1 MPLRASPI
9 RRLASFRW
17 SPIAA
22 AALWIAAAASL
33 VHPAVRS
40 ELAVGSLLSWP
51 ALAALVS
58 GVALATAVA
67 AGSVTPAVR
76 RLLPGALILL
86 SGPAFMLV
94 VGSGGMRSPSLALA
108 GLLLM
113 GITGKMGFRVGAIAA
128 AGTVV
133 GIGFADFALGRAPEL
148 SAILPAFALLLGI
161 AVGPSWYARQAARD
175 VEADRQRMRRV
186 QGFLHRRPTPRGSTA
201 VASDLRRDAVSERD
215 AAIGLVHL
223 HIASR
228 YLRDIRDSLCADEV
242 IYWRLAEEEERM
254 EPAAWSTVSPDE
266 PALFPE
272 REGVPLV
279 QWAGTQRMAV
289 AVQLEHGGLVVA
301 GPVEE
306 GDRLFGALSVTVTG
320 GAALPD
326 DELKNWVRRHG
337 THLGTLLGL
346 LEVRHLTA
354 RRAADV
360 RAIIDAVE
368 RIQASVVVDALAR
381 SVCETSLQVT
391 SASRSAFVAWDPAS
405 GTGVIRS
412 ASPSFGLREGFALG
426 NDSLVTRA
434 CRNDQ
439 PFVFEDAQRTA
450 LRTSVFSDAEP
461 RRRVGSLAIIPL
473 RRDHSVLGAIVI
485 EGDAPRQIVER
496 EADTVRLLAR
506 VASLSLRT
514 AEEFSRQHDLARR
527 DALTGLANR
536 RTFDERLSTLLAE
549 SDRFERP
556 VSLLLA
562 DLDHFKRVNDEH
574 GHDAGDA
581 VLRHAAKVLGGALRA
596 DIDLCARYGGEE
608 MAILLPQTDLAG
620 ARDVAER
627 LRVLLNSQRVRVGA
641 REIEVTASFGVAS
654 YPSSVPSRETLFPA
668 ADRALYEAKRGG
680 RNCVKIADP
689 TSAAATS

>member
-1 MPLRASPI
+1 MPLRASLI
-9 RRLASFRW
+9 RSIGRDRW
-17 SPIAA
+17 TSIAA
-22 AALWIAAAASL
+22 AALWIAAAASFID
-33 VHPAVRS
+33 PAVRA
-40 ELAVGSLLSWP
+40 ELAAGPRLTWLT
-51 ALAALVS
+51 LTALVA
-58 GVALATAVA
+58 GIALTAAVA
-67 AGSVTPAVR
+67 AGTVPPAMR
-76 RLLPGALILL
+76 RVLPRVLIVL
-86 SGPAFMLV
+86 SGPAFVLLA
-94 VGSGGMRSPSLALA
+94 GSGGLRSPALAVA
-108 GLLLM
+108 GLLLI
-113 GITGKMGFRVGAIAA
+113 GVTAKLGFRAGAIAVGA
-128 AGTVV
+128 TVV
-133 GIGFADFALGRAPEL
+133 AIGFADFALGRVPDAPATMT
-148 SAILPAFALLLGI
+148 AIALLLGI
-161 AVGPSWYARQAARD
+161 AVGPLWYARRIARD
-175 VEADRQRMRRV
+175 VEVDRQRMRRV

-215 AAIGLVHL
+215 AAIGMVHL
-223 HIASR
+223 HIAGR

-242 IYWRLAEEEERM
+242 IYWRLAEEDERM

-289 AVQLEHGGLVVA
+289 SAELEHGGIVVA

-368 RIQASVVVDALAR
+368 RIQGSVVVDALAR

-391 SASRSAFVAWDPAS
+391 SASRSAFVGWDPAS
-405 GTGVIRS
+405 GTGVVRS
-412 ASPSFGLREGFALG
+412 ASPSFGLKEGYALG

-439 PFVFEDAQRTA
+439 LFVFEDAQRMA
-450 LRTSVFSDAEP
+450 LRTSVFADTEP
-461 RRRVGSLAIIPL
+461 RRRIGSLAIIPL

-485 EGDAPRQIVER
+485 EGDAPRQVVER
-496 EADTVRLLAR
+496 EVDTVRLLAR

-514 AEEFSRQHDLARR
+514 AEEFSRQHDLARK

-549 SDRFERP
+549 SDRFQRP

-581 VLRHAAKVLGGALRA
+581 VLRHAARVLGGALRT

-620 ARDVAER
+620 AREVAER
-627 LRVLLNSQRVRVGA
+627 LRTLLNAQRVRVGA

-654 YPSSVPSRETLFPA
+654 YPASVPNRETLFPA

-680 RNCVKIADP
+680 RNCVKIADS
-689 TSAAATS
+689 TSASTAS

>member
-1 MPLRASPI
+1 MGITAKRGYRAG
-9 RRLASFRW
+9 ATAAAVATAG
-17 SPIAA
+17 IAA
-22 AALWIAAAASL
+22 ADVWLGRPPDL
-33 VHPAVRS
+33 V
-40 ELAVGSLLSWP
+40 
-51 ALAALVS
+51 
-58 GVALATAVA
+58 ATL
-67 AGSVTPAVR
+67 T
-76 RLLPGALILL
+76 
-86 SGPAFMLV
+86 
-94 VGSGGMRSPSLALA
+94 A

-113 GITGKMGFRVGAIAA
+113 
-128 AGTVV
+128 
-133 GIGFADFALGRAPEL
+133 AL
-148 SAILPAFALLLGI
+148 S
-161 AVGPSWYARQAARD
+161 VGPLWYARQTARD

-186 QGFLHRRPTPRGSTA
+186 QRFMQRRPTPRGSTA

-215 AAIGLVHL
+215 AAIGMVHL

-228 YLRDIRDSLCADEV
+228 YLRDIRDGLCADEV
-242 IYWRLAEEEERM
+242 IYWRLSEQDETM

-279 QWAGTQRMAV
+279 QWAGLQRMAV
-289 AVQLEHGGLVVA
+289 AAPLQHGGVVVA

-320 GAALPD
+320 GAVMPD

-337 THLGTLLGL
+337 MHLGTLLGL
-346 LEVRHLTA
+346 LEVRHLTT
-354 RRAADV
+354 RRASDV

-368 RIQASVVVDALAR
+368 RIQGSVMVDALAR

-391 SASRSAFVAWDPAS
+391 SASRAAFVAWDSAAA
-405 GTGVIRS
+405 TGVVRS
-412 ASPSFGLREGFALG
+412 ASASFGLKDGYALG
-426 NDSLVTRA
+426 PDSLVARA
-434 CRNDQ
+434 CREDQ
-439 PFVFEDAQRTA
+439 LFLFEDAYRA
-450 LRTSVFSDAEP
+450 SLRTQVFAELEP
-461 RRRVGSLAIIPL
+461 RRRIGSLAIIPL

-485 EGDAPRQIVER
+485 EGEAPRQIVER
-496 EADTVRLLAR
+496 EVDTVRLLAR

-562 DLDHFKRVNDEH
+562 DLDHFKRVNDQH

-581 VLRHAAKVLGGALRA
+581 VLRHAAQVLGGALRT

-620 ARDVAER
+620 AREVAER
-627 LRVLLNSQRVRVGA
+627 LRSLLGSQPVRLGD
-641 REIEVTASFGVAS
+641 REIAVTASFGVAT
-654 YPSSVPSRETLFPA
+654 YPVTAPSREALFPA

-680 RNCVKIADP
+680 RNCVRLADS
-689 TSAAATS
+689 TAASARN

>member
-1 MPLRASPI
+1 MPLRASLI
-9 RRLASFRW
+9 RSITQHRWTSLA
-17 SPIAA
+17 AV
-22 AALWIAAAASL
+22 ALWVAAAASFM
-33 VHPAVRS
+33 HPGVRGA
-40 ELAVGSLLSWP
+40 LAAGAHFGWP
-51 ALAALVS
+51 ALVTLLAA
-58 GVALATAVA
+58 
-67 AGSVTPAVR
+67 
-76 RLLPGALILL
+76 
-86 SGPAFMLV
+86 
-94 VGSGGMRSPSLALA
+94 LALA
-108 GLLLM
+108 GGIAGGVIPPRLRARVIHIVTLLSAAAFLVVAGSGGVRSPALVSVGLLLM
-113 GITGKMGFRVGAIAA
+113 SVTAALGYRAGATASVCSVILVAL
-128 AGTVV
+128 
-133 GIGFADFALGRAPEL
+133 ADAALGRAPE
-148 SAILPAFALLLGI
+148 AVPILTAVAVLMSI
-161 AVGPSWYARQAARD
+161 AVGPLWYARKIARD
-175 VEADRQRMRRV
+175 VEIDRQRMRRV

-215 AAIGLVHL
+215 AAIGMVHL

-242 IYWRLAEEEERM
+242 IYWRLSEEDERM

-279 QWAGTQRMAV
+279 QWAGSQRMAI
-289 AVQLEHGGLVVA
+289 AAQLEHGGIVVA

-306 GDRLFGALSVTVTG
+306 GDRLFGALSVTVTA

-326 DELKNWVRRHG
+326 EELKNWVRRHG

-354 RRAADV
+354 RRSADV
-360 RAIIDAVE
+360 RAIIDAAE
-368 RIQASVVVDALAR
+368 RIQGSVMVDTLAQ

-391 SASRSAFVAWDPAS
+391 SASRSAFVAWDAAA
-405 GTGVIRS
+405 GTGVVRS
-412 ASPSFGLREGFALG
+412 ASVSFGLREGYRLG
-426 NDSLVTRA
+426 SDSLVARA

-439 PFVFEDAQRTA
+439 LFVFEDAQRAA
-450 LRTSVFSDAEP
+450 LRTAVFSDSEP
-461 RRRVGSLAIIPL
+461 RRQIGSLAVIPL

-485 EGDAPRQIVER
+485 EGDAPRQVVDR
-496 EADTVRLLAR
+496 EVDTVRLLAR

-514 AEEFSRQHDLARR
+514 AEEFSRQHDLARK

-549 SDRFERP
+549 SDRFQRP

-581 VLRHAAKVLGGALRA
+581 VLRHAARVLGGALRA
-596 DIDLCARYGGEE
+596 DVDLCARYGGEE
-608 MAILLPQTDLAG
+608 MAILLPQTDLTG
-620 ARDVAER
+620 AREVAER
-627 LRVLLNSQRVRVGA
+627 LRALLSSQPVRLGA
-641 REIEVTASFGVAS
+641 REIDVTASFGVAT
-654 YPSSVPSRETLFPA
+654 YPASTSSRDTLFPA

-680 RNCVKIADP
+680 RNCVKIAEVTGANTTP
-689 TSAAATS
+689 

>member
-1 MPLRASPI
+1 MPLRASLI
-9 RRLASFRW
+9 HSIARYRWAS
-17 SPIAA
+17 IAA
-22 AALWIAAAASL
+22 AALWLAAAASFI
-33 VHPAVRS
+33 HPAMRA
-40 ELAVGSLLSWP
+40 ELAGGSRLTWP
-51 ALAALVS
+51 ALVALVV
-58 GVALATAVA
+58 GIAIAAAIA
-67 AGSVTPAVR
+67 AGSVPSAMR
-76 RLLPGALILL
+76 QRLPGVLMAL
-86 SGPAFMLV
+86 SAPAFVLV
-94 VGSGGMRSPSLALA
+94 VGSGGMHSPALGIA
-108 GLLLM
+108 GFLLM
-113 GITGKMGFRVGAIAA
+113 GITGKLGFRAGAMAA
-128 AGTVV
+128 AATVAA
-133 GIGFADFALGRAPEL
+133 IGFADLALGRVPDV
-148 SAILPAFALLLGI
+148 PATVAALALLLAV
-161 AVGPSWYARQAARD
+161 AVGPLWYARQIARD

-215 AAIGLVHL
+215 AAIGMVHL

-242 IYWRLAEEEERM
+242 IYWRLAEEDERM

-289 AVQLEHGGLVVA
+289 SAQLGHGGLVVA
-301 GPVEE
+301 APVEE

-326 DELKNWVRRHG
+326 EELKSWVRRHG

-368 RIQASVVVDALAR
+368 RIQASVAVDALAR

-412 ASPSFGLREGFALG
+412 ASPSFGVKDGYPLG

-439 PFVFEDAQRTA
+439 LFVFEDAQRTA
-450 LRTSVFSDAEP
+450 LRTPVFADAEP
-461 RRRVGSLAIIPL
+461 RRRVGSLAVIPL

-496 EADTVRLLAR
+496 EVDTVRLLAR

-514 AEEFSRQHDLARR
+514 AEEFSRQHDLARK

-549 SDRFERP
+549 SDRFQRP

-581 VLRHAAKVLGGALRA
+581 VLRHTAQVLDGALRA

-620 ARDVAER
+620 AREVAER
-627 LRVLLNSQRVRVGA
+627 LRALLNAQRVRVGA

-668 ADRALYEAKRGG
+668 ADRALYAAKRGG

-689 TSAAATS
+689 STAATTS

>member
-1 MPLRASPI
+1 MPLRASLI
-9 RRLASFRW
+9 RSIARHRST
-17 SPIAA
+17 SIAA
-22 AALWIAAAASL
+22 AAVWIAAAASF
-33 VHPAVRS
+33 VQPGMRAQ
-40 ELAVGSLLSWP
+40 LAVGSRLVWP
-51 ALAALVS
+51 ALAMLV
-58 GVALATAVA
+58 GGIALAAAMA
-67 AGSVTPAVR
+67 AGSIPAAMR
-76 RLLPGALILL
+76 RRIIAALPVLSAPTFILL
-86 SGPAFMLV
+86 I
-94 VGSGGMRSPSLALA
+94 GSGGMRSPAVPIA

-113 GITGKMGFRVGAIAA
+113 NVTARAGYRGGAIAA
-128 AGTVV
+128 GMSVIAIALGD
-133 GIGFADFALGRAPEL
+133 AALGRSFE
-148 SAILPAFALLLGI
+148 LPAVVTATALLMAI
-161 AVGPSWYARQAARD
+161 AVGPLWYGRQIARD

-215 AAIGLVHL
+215 AAIGMVHL

-242 IYWRLAEEEERM
+242 IYWRLSEQDERM

-279 QWAGTQRMAV
+279 QWAGSQRMVVSA
-289 AVQLEHGGLVVA
+289 QLEHSGIVVA

-306 GDRLFGALSVTVTG
+306 GDRLFGALSVTVTS
-320 GAALPD
+320 GAAVPD
-326 DELKNWVRRHG
+326 EELKNWVRRHG

-368 RIQASVVVDALAR
+368 RIQASVVVDSLAR

-391 SASRSAFVAWDPAS
+391 SASRAAFVAWDPAS
-405 GTGVIRS
+405 GTGVVRS
-412 ASPSFGLREGFALG
+412 ASPGFGVKQGYPLG
-426 NDSLVTRA
+426 IDSLVTRA
-434 CRNDQ
+434 CQNDQ
-439 PFVFEDAQRTA
+439 VFVFEDAQRA
-450 LRTSVFSDAEP
+450 PVRTPVFAHAEP
-461 RRRVGSLAIIPL
+461 RRRVGSLAVIPL

-496 EADTVRLLAR
+496 EVDTVRLLAR

-549 SDRFERP
+549 SDRFQRP

-581 VLRHAAKVLGGALRA
+581 VLRHAAHVLGGALRA

-620 ARDVAER
+620 AREVAER
-627 LRVLLNSQRVRVGA
+627 LRTLLTSQRVRVGN

-654 YPSSVPSRETLFPA
+654 YPTSVTSRDTLFPA

-689 TSAAATS
+689 SNAPAAP

>member
-1 MPLRASPI
+1 MPLRASLI
-9 RRLASFRW
+9 RSITQHRWTSLAAVALWVATAASFMHTPVRVELAGGARVGW
-17 SPIAA
+17 PALVALLGALTLAGAA
-22 AALWIAAAASL
+22 AAGAIP
-33 VHPAVRS
+33 PALRARLIHIVVLLSAPAFVVVAGSGGVRS
-40 ELAVGSLLSWP
+40 P
-51 ALAALVS
+51 ALAIV
-58 GVALATAVA
+58 
-67 AGSVTPAVR
+67 
-76 RLLPGALILL
+76 
-86 SGPAFMLV
+86 
-94 VGSGGMRSPSLALA
+94 

-113 GITGKMGFRVGAIAA
+113 SVTGALGYRAGTFA
-128 AGTVV
+128 AGASVIAIV
-133 GIGFADFALGRAPEL
+133 LADAALGRAPE
-148 SAILPAFALLLGI
+148 AVPILTAAALLVAI
-161 AVGPSWYARQAARD
+161 AVGPLWYARKIARD
-175 VEADRQRMRRV
+175 VEVDRQRMRRV

-215 AAIGLVHL
+215 AAIGMVHL

-228 YLRDIRDSLCADEV
+228 YLRDIRASLCADEV
-242 IYWRLAEEEERM
+242 IYWPLSRSEERM

-279 QWAGTQRMAV
+279 QWAGSQRMAI
-289 AVQLEHGGLVVA
+289 AAQLEHGGIVVA

-326 DELKNWVRRHG
+326 EELKNWVRRHG

-368 RIQASVVVDALAR
+368 RIQGSVVVDTLAQ

-391 SASRSAFVAWDPAS
+391 SASRSAFVAWDAAA
-405 GTGVIRS
+405 GTGVVRS
-412 ASPSFGLREGFALG
+412 ASPGFGLREGLALG
-426 NDSLVTRA
+426 RDSLVVRA

-439 PFVFEDAQRTA
+439 TFVFEDAQRAA
-450 LRTSVFSDAEP
+450 LRTVVFAEGES
-461 RRRVGSLAIIPL
+461 RRQIGSLAVIPL

-485 EGDAPRQIVER
+485 EGDAPRQVIDR
-496 EADTVRLLAR
+496 EVDTVRLLAR

-549 SDRFERP
+549 SDRFQRP

-620 ARDVAER
+620 AREVAER
-627 LRVLLNSQRVRVGA
+627 LRTLLSSQPIRLGA
-641 REIEVTASFGVAS
+641 REIDVTASFGVAT
-654 YPSSVPSRETLFPA
+654 YPASTNSRDTLFPA

-680 RNCVKIADP
+680 RNCVKIAD
-689 TSAAATS
+689 TNSASTTL

>member
-1 MPLRASPI
+1 MPLRASLI
-9 RRLASFRW
+9 RSIAQHRW
-17 SPIAA
+17 TSLAA
-22 AALWIAAAASL
+22 AALWFAAAASFIQ
-33 VHPAVRS
+33 PAIRA
-40 ELAVGSLLSWP
+40 ELATGARLTWP
-51 ALAALVS
+51 ALLALVA
-58 GVALATAVA
+58 GLGLTGAVA
-67 AGSVTPAVR
+67 RGSLRPTLRR
-76 RLLPGALILL
+76 RLPHILTVL
-86 SGPAFMLV
+86 SGPAFLLV
-94 VGSGGMRSPSLALA
+94 VGSGGIRSPAIALA

-113 GITGKMGFRVGAIAA
+113 GVTSALGYRTGGIAAGLTVLAIA
-128 AGTVV
+128 
-133 GIGFADFALGRAPEL
+133 FADAALGRGTEAV
-148 SAILPAFALLLGI
+148 AVMTAAALLI
-161 AVGPSWYARQAARD
+161 AMAVGPLWYARQIARD
-175 VEADRQRMRRV
+175 VEADRQRLRRV

-215 AAIGLVHL
+215 AAIGMVHL

-242 IYWRLAEEEERM
+242 IYWRLSEEDERM
-254 EPAAWSTVSPDE
+254 VPAAWSTVSPDE

-279 QWAGTQRMAV
+279 QWAGSQRLAV
-289 AVQLEHGGLVVA
+289 AALLEHGGIVVA

-306 GDRLFGALSVTVTG
+306 GDRLFGALSVTVTA

-326 DELKNWVRRHG
+326 EELKNWVRRHG

-360 RAIIDAVE
+360 RAIIDAAE
-368 RIQASVVVDALAR
+368 RIQGSVVVDTLAR

-391 SASRSAFVAWDPAS
+391 SASRSAFVAWDAAS
-405 GTGVIRS
+405 GTGIVRS
-412 ASPSFGLREGFALG
+412 ASQSFGLKEGYPLG
-426 NDSLVTRA
+426 GDSLVARA

-439 PFVFEDAQRTA
+439 LFVFEDAQRA
-450 LRTSVFSDAEP
+450 SLRTAIFADGEP
-461 RRRVGSLAIIPL
+461 RRRIGSLAVIPL

-485 EGDAPRQIVER
+485 EGDAPRQVVDREVE
-496 EADTVRLLAR
+496 TVRLLAR

-549 SDRFERP
+549 SDRFQRP

-620 ARDVAER
+620 AREVAER
-627 LRVLLNSQRVRVGA
+627 LRTLLSSQPIRLGA
-641 REIEVTASFGVAS
+641 REIDVTASFGVAT
-654 YPSSVPSRETLFPA
+654 YPASTNSRDTLFPA

-680 RNCVKIADP
+680 RNCVKIAD
-689 TSAAATS
+689 TNSANTTL

>member
-1 MPLRASPI
+1 MPLRASLI
-9 RRLASFRW
+9 RSITRHGWTS
-17 SPIAA
+17 IAA
-22 AALWIAAAASL
+22 AALWFAAAASFM
-33 VHPAVRS
+33 HPAIRS
-40 ELAVGSLLSWP
+40 ELSGGSRLTWP
-51 ALAALVS
+51 ALVALVA
-58 GVALATAVA
+58 GLGLVAAVA
-67 AGSVTPAVR
+67 AGSVAPAFRR
-76 RLLPGALILL
+76 RLAELLALL
-86 SGPAFMLV
+86 SAPTFLLV
-94 VGSGGMRSPSLALA
+94 AGSGGLHSPALAIA

-113 GITGKMGFRVGAIAA
+113 GVTAKSGYRAGAIAA
-128 AGTVV
+128 AVSVV
-133 GIGFADFALGRAPEL
+133 VIGLADSVLGRGAE
-148 SAILPAFALLLGI
+148 PAAVMTATTLLMAI
-161 AVGPSWYARQAARD
+161 AVGPIWYARQIARD

-215 AAIGLVHL
+215 AAIGMVHL

-242 IYWRLAEEEERM
+242 IYWRLSEEDERM

-279 QWAGTQRMAV
+279 QWAGSQRMAV
-289 AVQLEHGGLVVA
+289 AAQLDHGGIVVA

-326 DELKNWVRRHG
+326 EELKNWVRRHG

-368 RIQASVVVDALAR
+368 RIQGSVAVDSLAR

-391 SASRSAFVAWDPAS
+391 SASRSAFVAWDAAS
-405 GTGVIRS
+405 GTGFVRS
-412 ASPSFGLREGFALG
+412 ASPTFGLREGYELG

-439 PFVFEDAQRTA
+439 LFVFEDAQRAA
-450 LRTSVFSDAEP
+450 LRTVVFAEGEP
-461 RRRVGSLAIIPL
+461 RRRIGSLAVIPL

-485 EGDAPRQIVER
+485 EGDAPRQVIDR
-496 EADTVRLLAR
+496 EVDTVRLLAR

-549 SDRFERP
+549 SDRFQRP

-581 VLRHAAKVLGGALRA
+581 VLRHAARVLGGALRA

-608 MAILLPQTDLAG
+608 MAILLPQTDLVG
-620 ARDVAER
+620 AREVAER
-627 LRVLLNSQRVRVGA
+627 LRTLLCAQPVRVGA
-641 REIEVTASFGVAS
+641 TEIDVTASFGVAT
-654 YPSSVPSRETLFPA
+654 YPASTNSRDTLFPA

-680 RNCVKIADP
+680 RNCVKTANAS
-689 TSAAATS
+689 SAETML

>member
-1 MPLRASPI
+1 MPLRASLI
-9 RRLASFRW
+9 RSIAQHRW
-17 SPIAA
+17 TSLAA
-22 AALWIAAAASL
+22 AALWSAAAASFM
-33 VHPAVRS
+33 HPAIRAA
-40 ELAVGSLLSWP
+40 LTAGAPLTWP
-51 ALAALVS
+51 ALAAL
-58 GVALATAVA
+58 LAGLGLTGAMA
-67 AGSVTPAVR
+67 RGSMRPTIRR
-76 RLLPGALILL
+76 RLPHVLTIL
-86 SGPAFMLV
+86 SAPAFLLV
-94 VGSGGMRSPSLALA
+94 AGSGGVRSPAMALV

-113 GITGKMGFRVGAIAA
+113 GVTSALGYRAGGVGAGLAVLAIAL
-128 AGTVV
+128 
-133 GIGFADFALGRAPEL
+133 ADAALGRGPEPV
-148 SAILPAFALLLGI
+148 AVVTATALVTAI
-161 AVGPSWYARQAARD
+161 AVGPLWYARQIARD
-175 VEADRQRMRRV
+175 VEADRQRLRRV

-201 VASDLRRDAVSERD
+201 VASDLRRDAISERD
-215 AAIGLVHL
+215 AAIGMVHL

-242 IYWRLAEEEERM
+242 IYWRLSEEDERM
-254 EPAAWSTVSPDE
+254 VPAAWSTVSPDE

-279 QWAGTQRMAV
+279 QWAGSQRLAL
-289 AVQLEHGGLVVA
+289 AARLDHGGIVVA

-320 GAALPD
+320 GAVLPD
-326 DELKNWVRRHG
+326 EELKNWVRRHG

-360 RAIIDAVE
+360 RAIIDAAE
-368 RIQASVVVDALAR
+368 RIQGSVVVDTLAR

-391 SASRSAFVAWDPAS
+391 SASRSAFVAWDSAS
-405 GTGVIRS
+405 GTGVVRS
-412 ASPSFGLREGFALG
+412 ASPGFELKEGYKLG
-426 NDSLVTRA
+426 GDSLVARA

-439 PFVFEDAQRTA
+439 LFVFEDAQRA
-450 LRTSVFSDAEP
+450 SLRTAVFADAEP
-461 RRRVGSLAIIPL
+461 RRRIGSLAVIPL

-485 EGDAPRQIVER
+485 EGDAPRQVVDR
-496 EADTVRLLAR
+496 EVDTVRLLAR

-549 SDRFERP
+549 SDRFQRP

-608 MAILLPQTDLAG
+608 MAILLPQTDLPG
-620 ARDVAER
+620 AREVAER
-627 LRVLLNSQRVRVGA
+627 LRTLLSSQPVRLGA
-641 REIEVTASFGVAS
+641 REIDVTASFGVAT
-654 YPSSVPSRETLFPA
+654 YPASTNSRDTLFPA

-680 RNCVKIADP
+680 RNCVKIADASGAS
-689 TSAAATS
+689 TTL

>member
-1 MPLRASPI
+1 MPLHGSLTR
-9 RRLASFRW
+9 SFARYRW
-17 SPIAA
+17 TSIAA
-22 AALWIAAAASL
+22 AALWIAAAASSFDA
-33 VHPAVRS
+33 AVRA
-40 ELAVGSLLSWP
+40 ELANGSRLEWP
-51 ALAALVS
+51 
-58 GVALATAVA
+58 AVA
-67 AGSVTPAVR
+67 ALILGIGLVAAIARGKLAPGLRARVPA
-76 RLLPGALILL
+76 ALILL
-86 SGPAFMLV
+86 SAPVFVLI
-94 VGSGGMRSPSLALA
+94 VGSGGLRSPALA
-108 GLLLM
+108 VAGFLLM
-113 GITGKMGFRVGAIAA
+113 GITSRRGFSAA
-128 AGTVV
+128 ATASAVT
-133 GIGFADFALGRAPEL
+133 ALGLAAADTWLGRPFDLAGTL
-148 SAILPAFALLLGI
+148 AASLLLT
-161 AVGPSWYARQAARD
+161 ALSVGPLWYARQTARD

-186 QGFLHRRPTPRGSTA
+186 QRFMQRRPTPRGSTA

-215 AAIGLVHL
+215 AAIGIVHL

-242 IYWRLAEEEERM
+242 IYWRLSEHDEAM

-279 QWAGTQRMAV
+279 QWAGLQRMAV
-289 AVQLEHGGLVVA
+289 AAPLQHGGIVVA

-320 GAALPD
+320 GAVMPD

-346 LEVRHLTA
+346 LEVRHLTT

-368 RIQASVVVDALAR
+368 RIQGSVMVDALAQ
-381 SVCETSLQVT
+381 SVVETSLQVT
-391 SASRSAFVAWDPAS
+391 SASRAAFVAWDSAS
-405 GTGVIRS
+405 ATGVVRS
-412 ASPSFGLREGFALG
+412 ASASFGFKEGSALG
-426 NDSLVTRA
+426 SDSLVARA
-434 CRNDQ
+434 CRDDQ
-439 PFVFEDAQRTA
+439 LFVFEDAYRA
-450 LRTSVFSDAEP
+450 SLRTEVFAELEP
-461 RRRVGSLAIIPL
+461 RRRIGSLAIIPL

-496 EADTVRLLAR
+496 EVDTVRLLAR

-514 AEEFSRQHDLARR
+514 AEEFSRQHALARR

-562 DLDHFKRVNDEH
+562 DLDHFKRVNDQH

-581 VLRHAAKVLGGALRA
+581 VLRHAAQILGGALRT

-620 ARDVAER
+620 AREVAER
-627 LRVLLNSQRVRVGA
+627 LRSLLSSQPVRMGD
-641 REIEVTASFGVAS
+641 REIPVTASFGVAT
-654 YPSSVPSRETLFPA
+654 YPVTAPSRDALFPA

-680 RNCVKIADP
+680 RNCVRLAD
-689 TSAAATS
+689 TTAATTRN

>member
-1 MPLRASPI
+1 M
-9 RRLASFRW
+9 
-17 SPIAA
+17 
-22 AALWIAAAASL
+22 
-33 VHPAVRS
+33 
-40 ELAVGSLLSWP
+40 WP
-51 ALAALVS
+51 ALASLVV
-58 GVALATAVA
+58 GIALAVGIASGSLSA
-67 AGSVTPAVR
+67 AIR
-76 RLLPGALILL
+76 QRLSRSLPIFSA
-86 SGPAFMLV
+86 PAFMLV
-94 VGSGGMRSPSLALA
+94 VGSGGVRSPSIALA
-108 GLLLM
+108 GVLTM
-113 GITGKMGFRVGAIAA
+113 CVTAA
-128 AGTVV
+128 AGYRRGALVAALSVITIVLADTV
-133 GIGFADFALGRAPEL
+133 LGRAMDAPAIL
-148 SAILPAFALLLGI
+148 SAAALVIAI
-161 AVGPSWYARQAARD
+161 AVGPLWYGRRITRE

-186 QGFLHRRPTPRGSTA
+186 QSFLHRRPTPRGSTA

-215 AAIGLVHL
+215 AAIGMVHL

-228 YLRDIRDSLCADEV
+228 YLRDVRDGLCADEV
-242 IYWRLAEEEERM
+242 IYWRLVEEDERM

-279 QWAGTQRMAV
+279 QWAGLQRMAV
-289 AVQLEHGGLVVA
+289 SAQVGRGVVVA
-301 GPVEE
+301 APVEE

-320 GAALPD
+320 GAIVPD

-368 RIQASVVVDALAR
+368 RIQGSVVVEALAR
-381 SVCETSLQVT
+381 AVCETSLQVT
-391 SASRSAFVAWDPAS
+391 SASRSAFIAWDAAS
-405 GTGVIRS
+405 STGTVRS
-412 ASPSFGLREGFALG
+412 ASLAFGIKEGYRVS

-434 CRNDQ
+434 CQNDQ
-439 PFVFEDAQRTA
+439 LFVFEDAQRTA
-450 LRTSVFSDAEP
+450 MRTPVFSQTEP
-461 RRRVGSLAIIPL
+461 RRRIGSLAVIPL

-496 EADTVRLLAR
+496 EVDTVRLLAR

-549 SDRFERP
+549 SDRFQRP

-562 DLDHFKRVNDEH
+562 DLDHFKRVNDEY

-581 VLRHAAKVLGGALRA
+581 VLRHAAQVLGGALRA

-608 MAILLPQTDLAG
+608 MAILLPQTDLPA

-627 LRVLLNSQRVRVGA
+627 LRALLNGQPAKVGA
-641 REIEVTASFGVAS
+641 RQIGITASFGVAT
-654 YPSSVPSRETLFPA
+654 YPASAKSRDTFFPA

-680 RNCVKIADP
+680 RNCVRIADS
-689 TSAAATS
+689 SAAATAH